1 MERISGTV
9 YFKIDSVLHQ
19 AVGAFTYGLGTKKR
33 EAKMSTTG
41 VAGFGE
47 THQAAFIEGEIYD
60 SGELDL
66 RALTEITNATVTLE
80 LANGKAVI
88 LHQSFFA
95 GDGTGNSEEGKIPVR
110 FEAASGEEIR

>member
-9 YFKIDSVLHQ
+9 YLKVNSVLYS

-47 THQAAFIEGEIYD
+47 THQAAFAEGEIYD
-60 SGELDL
+60 SGDLDL
-66 RALTEITNATVTLE
+66 RALTEMTDATLTLE
-80 LANGKAVI
+80 LANGKVVV
-88 LHQSFFA
+88 LHKAFFA
-95 GDGTGNSEEGKIPVR
+95 GDGTGNSEEGKIGIR